1 MTTPYGTSGSLTS
14 GYHVPNISPLLQ
26 FHGKVYLL
34 VKESLNLGVQMHSP
48 EIIEACLLS
57 LILLYNNMSRQ
68 HRPSEDQGLHQETF
82 LTDIISNE

>member
-48 EIIEACLLS
+48 EIIAV
-57 LILLYNNMSRQ
+57 SRTAVQ
-68 HRPSEDQGLHQETF
+68 QYE
-82 LTDIISNE
+82 LTA